1 MATQGPIFVRSV
13 IGHSQ
18 PLFLAFVVCW
28 AAYAPAAAQTPTPP
42 ATSSSSPSS
51 TSSSNQAQDST
62 PAEQPQEQSGSSS
75 SRKNHGKTA
84 HHVQVAEEESPPPEL
99 AQAEAFIQK
108 QDYAAAEPLLR
119 KVLVGDSLNANA
131 SAASSSSPTSAANY
145 VAWFEL
151 GFVENGLGKLD
162 DSIAAYRKSVA
173 AKPDVFESNLN
184 LGLQLAKTGQSD
196 ATQFL
201 RAATQL
207 KPTSH
212 VAEGKA
218 RAWLSLAHVLEPA
231 KPDEAIA
238 AYREAATLQ
247 PKDPEPHVAAGALLE
262 KQNKFAEAEN
272 EYRQAVALDPSSDA
286 VIGLAN
292 LYMRGRRFPEAA
304 DYLRKLIATH
314 PERADAHIQ
323 LGQILA
329 DEGKNDEAIA
339 ELQTGVKLAPAD
351 FAARRDLADL
361 YLTIRKNDQAEAIYR
376 ALLAAKPDDAELHHG
391 LGKSLLE
398 QKKFAD
404 AEKEFMT
411 AVKLKPDFG
420 EAYGNLAFA
429 ASENTD
435 YPLAIKALD
444 VRAKLLPETAI
455 IYFLRATA
463 YDNLWRATAHGNS
476 NDRKQAA
483 ANYHLFLK
491 AANGKYPD
499 QEWQAT
505 HRLLAL
511 EPRK

>member
-1 MATQGPIFVRSV
+1 
-13 IGHSQ
+13 
-18 PLFLAFVVCW
+18 
-28 AAYAPAAAQTPTPP
+28 
-42 ATSSSSPSS
+42 
-51 TSSSNQAQDST
+51 
-62 PAEQPQEQSGSSS
+62 
-75 SRKNHGKTA
+75 
-84 HHVQVAEEESPPPEL
+84 
-99 AQAEAFIQK
+99 
-108 QDYAAAEPLLR
+108 
-119 KVLVGDSLNANA
+119 
-131 SAASSSSPTSAANY
+131 

-151 GFVENGLGKLD
+151 GFVENALGKVD

-184 LGLQLAKTGQSD
+184 LGLQLAKTGQPD
-196 ATQFL
+196 ASQFL
-201 RAATQL
+201 LAATQL

-218 RAWLSLAHVLEPA
+218 RAWLSLAHVLEA
-231 KPDEAIA
+231 TKPDEAIA

-272 EYRQAVALDPSSDA
+272 EYKQAVMLDPSSDA

-304 DYLRKLIATH
+304 EYLRKLIEAH

-339 ELQTGVKLAPAD
+339 ELQTGVKLAPTD
-351 FAARRDLADL
+351 FAAQRNLADL
-361 YLTIRKNDQAEAIYR
+361 YFAIKKNDQAEPIYR
-376 ALLAAKPDDAELHHG
+376 ALVAAKPDDAELRHA
-391 LGKSLLE
+391 LGKALLE
-398 QKKFAD
+398 QKKYAD
-404 AEKEFMT
+404 AQKEFMT

-420 EAYGNLAFA
+420 DAYGDLAFA
-429 ASENTD
+429 ASENKD

-444 VRAKLLPETAI
+444 VRAKLQPDTAI
-455 IYFLRATA
+455 TYFLRATA
-463 YDNLWRATAHGNS
+463 YDNQWRATSHGNS

-483 ANYHLFLK
+483 VNYHLFLK
-491 AANGKYPD
+491 AADGKYPD

-505 HRLLAL
+505 HRLLAI
-511 EPRK
+511 EPKR